1 MGLLDTF
8 TFMLKADS
16 KNAVGNIEDV
26 GEAFDDAKK
35 KGVKAADD
43 IGDSAKNMGAKLSG
57 IAESIRAKFGEGL
70 KGSFATLGASLGI
83 AAVAGIG
90 LNGVLE
96 RMPEL
101 VNKVKDAAS
110 VGVDVTSYDAMS
122 RVFQQNGVDADG
134 FRDSVIDLNEAMGE
148 AASDAK
154 SQKAQSFKTFG
165 ISLKDAAGHA
175 KSADTVLMELSA
187 SMEKMNKQEA
197 TFQIKQLGITDNKVI
212 QTLLLGNKALKEQIE
227 LQKQKFALTEKDQVQ
242 LLELSHAQNMLSATI
257 DGLVDQFAVML
268 APALTKVSDGVRV
281 LIDWFLEHKRVIGI
295 AAGVIAT
302 LLLPT
307 IWSVVAATT
316 VWAATTLIAIA
327 PFLAIGAAVA
337 ALILVIDD
345 LFAYYQGG
353 GSIIGDF
360 AAKHEM
366 LKDVLDGLKIMALGL
381 MKFFSDMWNDPEKA
395 LTDFRGFMST
405 VWENMVADTK
415 AIFTEL
421 WTWIINLFKNI
432 GGAISDGISNAA
444 KDAYDSLP
452 DWAKTGLKAA
462 GFAPE
467 EPKPATASPGGADM
481 AVPGDSTATQQHPA
495 EKRQEQQ
502 KNTPK
507 QVGDM
512 APEHPLAQATVPAIA
527 ASTTVGAAAAM
538 PQIPSN
544 AGRTTTVH
552 NTTSVQTGDINVKSD
567 SADPRKVADAV
578 PAALN
583 DHLKSTAQ
591 HFDDGESH

>member
-1 MGLLDTF
+1 MGILDTF
-8 TFMLKADS
+8 TFLLKADS
-16 KNAVGNIEDV
+16 KNAVSNIEDV

-57 IAESIRAKFGEGL
+57 IAESIKAKFGEGL
-70 KGSFATLGASLGI
+70 KGSFTTLGASLGI
-83 AAVAGIG
+83 AAVAGMG
-90 LNGVLE
+90 LSGVLE

-101 VNKVKDAAS
+101 INKVKDAAS
-110 VGVDVTSYDAMS
+110 VGVDIQSYDAMS

-134 FRDSVIDLNEAMGE
+134 FRDSMIDLNEAMGE

-175 KSADTVLMELSA
+175 KNADQVLLELSA

-212 QTLLLGNKALKEQIE
+212 QTLLLGNKALKDQIE

-268 APALTKVSDGVRV
+268 APALTKVTDGVRI

-307 IWSVVAATT
+307 IWSMVTATAA
-316 VWAATTLIAIA
+316 WAATTLIAIA
-327 PFLAIGAAVA
+327 PFLAIAAAVA
-337 ALILVIDD
+337 AFILVLDD
-345 LFAYYQGG
+345 LWEYYNGG
-353 GSIIGDF
+353 DSVIGEF

-366 LKDVLDGLKIMALGL
+366 LKDVLEGLRAMAKGL
-381 MKFFSDMWNDPEKA
+381 MQFFSDMWNDPEKA
-395 LTDFRGFMST
+395 LTDFQGFMHT
-405 VWENMVADTK
+405 VWDNMVADTK

-421 WTWIINLFKNI
+421 WNWIVSIFQSI
-432 GGAISDGISNAA
+432 GSAISTGIKNSAR
-444 KDAYDSLP
+444 DAYDSLP
-452 DWAKTGLKAA
+452 DWAKSGLKVA
-462 GFAPE
+462 GLAPGE
-467 EPKPATASPGGADM
+467 DKPATQSPGGATM
-481 AVPGDSTATQQHPA
+481 AVPGDMAT
-495 EKRQEQQ
+495 
-502 KNTPK
+502 
-507 QVGDM
+507 D
-512 APEHPLAQATVPAIA
+512 HPLTQATVPAMA
-527 ASTTVGAAAAM
+527 ANTTVGVAAAM
-538 PQIPSN
+538 PQIPGN
-544 AGRTTTVH
+544 AGRVSNVTNT
-552 NTTSVQTGDINVKSD
+552 NTTHVDKIEVSSPN
-567 SADPRKVADAV
+567 ADPAQVAKAV
-578 PAALN
+578 PAALDN
-583 DHLKSTAQ
+583 HLGNAAQ
-591 HFDDGESH
+591 HYDDGRSH